1 MEKDMINISQRKS
14 TKDEVLRVNAEL
26 YRKLFLQVMN
36 ESDKL
41 DQVRAASITG
51 WFDACL
57 DPNNVLQACAK
68 YFDPLG
74 TSFTNEKKN
83 FSTCGKCSGQMSL
96 RAMERVS
103 AHLPTFLAPLSQR

>member
-41 DQVRAASITG
+41 DQVRAS
-51 WFDACL
+51 
-57 DPNNVLQACAK
+57 
-68 YFDPLG
+68 
-74 TSFTNEKKN
+74 
-83 FSTCGKCSGQMSL
+83 SL
-96 RAMERVS
+96 KG
-103 AHLPTFLAPLSQR
+103 